1 MPSISP
7 VTRKAVRCSR
17 ETAWLTA
24 QVTAR
29 LIATTADV
37 NAPTPS
43 VALGHAL
50 DRVHELE
57 RAANEA
63 GRVIDYASVMAL
75 DTEGFSTAA
84 NLPRVSPA
92 LTDERYMF
100 TLSGKDLIADI
111 YSWASE
117 LTEKTG
123 AAAPIKPARA
133 VRLAL
138 RTYLLDAAGALPYA
152 AE

>member
-29 LIATTADV
+29 LIASTANV

-43 VALGHAL
+43 AALTAAL
-50 DRVHELE
+50 DHAHTLE
-57 RAANEA
+57 QTATSN
-63 GRVIDYASVMAL
+63 GRVIDYAAVMAL
-75 DTEGFSTAA
+75 DTAA
-84 NLPRVSPA
+84 FCEAAALPQVPA
-92 LTDERYMF
+92 TLADERYMF
-100 TLSGKDLIADI
+100 TLSGKELIADI
-111 YSWASE
+111 YSWCPILAQ
-117 LTEKTG
+117 TTG
-123 AAAPIKPARA
+123 ATEVKPAKA

-138 RTYLLDAAGALPYA
+138 RIYLLDAAGALPYI
-152 AE
+152 ER

>member
-29 LIATTADV
+29 LIATTSDI

-43 VALGHAL
+43 ATLTAALERVHAL
-50 DRVHELE
+50 EE
-57 RAANEA
+57 TAAA
-63 GRVIDYASVMAL
+63 DGRMIDYAAAMDL
-75 DTEGFSTAA
+75 DTAA
-84 NLPRVSPA
+84 LCKAAGLPPVPA
-92 LTDERYMF
+92 KLADERYMF

-111 YSWASE
+111 YSWCPTLAE
-117 LTEKTG
+117 RTG
-123 AAAPIKPARA
+123 AAQVKPAQA

-138 RTYLLDAAGALPYA
+138 RIYLLDAAGALPYA
-152 AE
+152 ER

>member
-17 ETAWLTA
+17 EAAWLTA

-29 LIATTADV
+29 LIASTADI

-43 VALGHAL
+43 AALTGAL
-50 DRVHELE
+50 ARTHELE
-57 RAANEA
+57 AEAKAA
-63 GRVIDYASVMAL
+63 GRSIDYAGVMSL
-75 DTEGFSTAA
+75 DTAA
-84 NLPRVSPA
+84 FCKAAGLPQAPA
-92 LTDERYMF
+92 TLADERYMF

-111 YSWASE
+111 YSWCPQLAE
-117 LTEKTG
+117 ATG
-123 AAAPIKPARA
+123 TTQVKPSQA

-138 RTYLLDAAGALPYA
+138 RIYLLDAAGTLPYRA
-152 AE
+152 R